1 MGVEQPTLPD
11 EASELMAASLDTVI
25 VNWNSGGQLR
35 RCLASIQAANC
46 EKFELT
52 RVVVVDNASCDG
64 SANELDGGILP
75 LTLIRNT
82 ENRGF
87 AAACNCGAK
96 TSQADYLLFLNP
108 DVCLL
113 SASLIEPVAFMEK
126 PENAKVGICGIQL
139 LDEQGQISRTCSGF
153 PTAFTHFSQMLGF
166 DRLFP
171 KLFPGH
177 LLKRSDHGPSKD
189 VNHVM
194 GAFFLI
200 RRALF
205 ESLQGFDE
213 RFFVYL
219 EDLDLSFR
227 VFEAGWQS
235 YYLATARAYHK
246 GGGCSEQ
253 VKAARLFYSLR
264 SRILYSYKHF
274 GWAAATGLLTGTLL
288 VEPFSRLAW
297 AAWRESM
304 QEIRETL
311 RAYTMLWRALPALLR
326 ECTLGRLRREP
337 ASQSL
342 GSGIAD

>member
-1 MGVEQPTLPD
+1 M
-11 EASELMAASLDTVI
+11 SASLDIII

-35 RCLASIQAANC
+35 QCLASIQAANR

-64 SANELDGGILP
+64 SANGLDEGTLP
-75 LTLIRNT
+75 LTLIHNA

-96 TSQADYLLFLNP
+96 TSHADYLLFLNP
-108 DVCLL
+108 DVRLIL
-113 SASLIEPVAFMEK
+113 NSLVEPITFMEK
-126 PENAKVGICGIQL
+126 AENVKVGICGIQL
-139 LDEQGQISRTCSGF
+139 LDEQGQISRTCSRF
-153 PTAFTHFSQMLGF
+153 PTAFTYFSQILGL
-166 DRLFP
+166 DILFP

-177 LLKRSDHGPSKD
+177 LLKRSDLCQSRG

-200 RRALF
+200 RRTLF

-219 EDLDLSFR
+219 EDLDLSYRAFQ
-227 VFEAGWQS
+227 AGWQTC
-235 YYLATARAYHK
+235 YIATAQAHHQ

-274 GWAAATGLLTGTLL
+274 RWAAATGLLTGTLL
-288 VEPFSRLAW
+288 VEPFSRLAL
-297 AAWRESM
+297 AAWRGSM

-311 RAYTMLWRALPALLR
+311 QAYTMLWRALPKLIFEDRLAYMREDKTSSSLR
-326 ECTLGRLRREP
+326 AVSRPE
-337 ASQSL
+337 
-342 GSGIAD
+342 